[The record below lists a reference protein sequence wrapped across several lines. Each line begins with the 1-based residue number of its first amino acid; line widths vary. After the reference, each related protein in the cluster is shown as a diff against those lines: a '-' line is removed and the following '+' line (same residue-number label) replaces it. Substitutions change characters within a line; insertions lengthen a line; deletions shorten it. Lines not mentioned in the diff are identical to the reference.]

1 MKLKTRPED
10 FVVDESADFTPDPA
24 GAHFVYELTKRSVAT
39 LEALSILARR
49 NKLRATELSAAGLK
63 DKHGLTRQLFSSARP
78 LKSDTGDERLEL
90 RFVGKAR
97 APLTAA
103 IILGNR
109 FRIVMRNL
117 SPAEQAVLAANAEEI
132 QQAGVPNYYDNQRF
146 GGIAHG
152 QGFIAKA
159 LARGDCEEAV
169 RLHLAAP
176 HRKQSMRDKTNR
188 RLAIEH
194 WGDWATLYDRMTR
207 SPERALVAY
216 LQEHPGDWAGCFERI
231 TPALRTL
238 FVAAYQSFLF
248 NRVLTSVIAAACPE
262 HEWLHNRS
270 GELAFHRRLPAQDLR
285 ELELPLLGASTR
297 LAEYPAVGTHVEAVL
312 ALEGVSLEQLRL
324 AGLQRTRF
332 KAASRKALMTP
343 GGFKM
348 ELPQADDLNEGR
360 AKVTVC
366 FDLPRGSFAT
376 IVTRRLVLGAQR
388 PADQSGGS
396 ES

>member
-10 FVVDESADFTPDPA
+10 FIVEESADFTPDPA
-24 GAHFVYELTKRSVAT
+24 GAHFVYELTKRSLAT
-39 LEALSILARR
+39 LEALSILAKR
-49 NKLRATELSAAGLK
+49 NKLRASDLSAAGLK

-97 APLTAA
+97 AALTAA

-109 FRIVMRNL
+109 FRIAMRNL
-117 SPAEQAVLAANAEEI
+117 SPAELAVLPANASEM
-132 QQAGVPNYYDNQRF
+132 QRAGVPNYYDNQRF

-159 LARGDCEEAV
+159 LARGDFEEAV

-194 WGDWATLYDRMTR
+194 WGDWAVLHDQMTR

-216 LQEHPGDWAGCFERI
+216 LQEHPGGWAGCFERI

-248 NRVLTSVIAAACPE
+248 NRVLTRLIAASCPE
-262 HEWLHNRS
+262 HEVLRNRS
-270 GELAFHRRLPAQDLR
+270 GEIAFHRADHETLR
-285 ELELPLLGASTR
+285 ELELPLLGPSTR
-297 LAEYPAVGTHVEAVL
+297 LAEFPAAAPHIEAVL
-312 ALEGVSLEQLRL
+312 AEEGITLAQLKLE
-324 AGLQRTRF
+324 GLQRTRF
-332 KAASRKALMTP
+332 KAASRRALMFP
-343 GGFKM
+343 ANFAM
-348 ELPQADDLNEGR
+348 EPAQPDELNEGR
-360 AKVTVC
+360 AKVQVS
-366 FDLPRGSFAT
+366 FELPRGSFAT
-376 IVTRRLVLGAQR
+376 IITRRLVLGSQP